1 MTDAV
6 ADRMPDASRGDS
18 AFDPR
23 VVLALLL
30 FGALAFLA
38 ALYFIGTNQT
48 GGSENDG
55 QAHAASRGLTGYAAL
70 AEYLEAEGHT
80 VRVSRS
86 RSAFDEPDLLV
97 LTPPRYADAET
108 VAEVLDE
115 RRYTGPTLLILPKWN
130 AAPASFFTDEDV
142 EEGWVRLGKPA
153 RPEWTEELPD
163 ETQKLDRRTYLDAP
177 KFMLALGK
185 QSQDWAGLG
194 SRGRL
199 TRPDVTQSFAPARD
213 AGNMTPLVS
222 TTDNAPLIAYL
233 DDGGIYPA
241 YEAAAMGREISY
253 DEDDYAGSQYGIIVV
268 AEPDLFNN
276 YGFSDRSRAQ
286 LAHAVVD
293 LAMDGGE
300 YDVVFDV
307 TLNGLGGGENL
318 LTLAFTPPFLAAT
331 LCLLIA
337 MFVVGWRAM
346 LRFGPAVAEDRAI
359 AFGKTQLVRNG
370 ADFIRRT
377 GRLHLLAGP
386 YAALMRA
393 KLADA
398 LSLDT
403 PDDATLDAAFAR
415 RLPDET
421 APTRRLAELRNAR
434 TPTAM
439 LHAAEALRTFERK
452 LRPS

>member
-1 MTDAV
+1 MTGAV
-6 ADRMPDASRGDS
+6 ADRMPDAARGDS

-38 ALYFIGTNQT
+38 TLYFIGTDQT

-70 AEYLEAEGHT
+70 VEYLEAEGHT

-130 AAPASFFTDEDV
+130 AAPASLFTDEDV
-142 EEGWVRLGKPA
+142 EEGWVRLGNPDKPQWA
-153 RPEWTEELPD
+153 EELNG
-163 ETQKLDRRTYLDAP
+163 EALKLDLNGPD
-177 KFMLALGK
+177 FEIG
-185 QSQDWAGLG
+185 QDKRSATWAGLG
-194 SRGRL
+194 SRGQL
-199 TRPDVTQSFAPARD
+199 ARPDMTQSFAPGRD
-213 AGNMTPLVS
+213 AGNLTPLVS
-222 TTDNAPLIAYL
+222 TTDNAPLISYL

-241 YEAAAMGREISY
+241 YEEAALGREVSY
-253 DEDDYAGSQYGIIVV
+253 DEDDYADSQYGIIVV

-293 LAMDGGE
+293 LAMDGGD
-300 YDVVFDV
+300 YDVIFDV

-386 YAALMRA
+386 YAAVMRG

-403 PDDATLDAAFAR
+403 PDDATLDAALAR

-434 TPTAM
+434 TPTAI
-439 LHAAEALRTFERK
+439 LHAADALKTLERK